1 MIDRIDD
8 PARFQAL
15 NAEWDEL
22 LKASSADSPFL
33 TWEWLWSWWKHLAA
47 DGTLHILAFRDRD
60 RLVAIA
66 PLMSRTL
73 RVAGLAPVRVLEF
86 LGTGSVGSDY
96 LDLIVRRG
104 QEAEA
109 LGAFADYLAKGD
121 VALEMA
127 QLDANAAV
135 ARLEAR
141 IRAARGRHR
150 PRAVA
155 GDALRGQG
163 QRRHHVGV
171 RVGEPAGACG
181 AFGAD
186 EAQLVVGAARVADGE
201 QDRALPGRVGVLD
214 EGGDVDGHHAAVD
227 GVVLVVSAAH

>member
-109 LGAFADYLAKGD
+109 LEQFDISGSKIPALNLAMFHERSGWH
-121 VALEMA
+121 M
-127 QLDANAAV
+127 
-135 ARLEAR
+135 
-141 IRAARGRHR
+141 
-150 PRAVA
+150 
-155 GDALRGQG
+155 
-163 QRRHHVGV
+163 RRDS
-171 RVGEPAGACG
+171 RTI
-181 AFGAD
+181 
-186 EAQLVVGAARVADGE
+186 
-201 QDRALPGRVGVLD
+201 
-214 EGGDVDGHHAAVD
+214 
-227 GVVLVVSAAH
+227 